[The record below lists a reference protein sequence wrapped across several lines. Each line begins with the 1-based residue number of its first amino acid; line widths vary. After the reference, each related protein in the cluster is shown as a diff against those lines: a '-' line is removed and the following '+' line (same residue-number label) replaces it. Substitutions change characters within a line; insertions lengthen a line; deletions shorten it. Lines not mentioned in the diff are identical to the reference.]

1 MASLLLKNG
10 YIITVNGNRDVIR
23 NGWIRIEGDSIR
35 GIGPMEN
42 LPSGPG
48 HGADET
54 IDLHGMI
61 VIPGLIN
68 GHNHHWASL
77 FKNTGEGLLLEPWLD
92 QVTIPLMLQLTA
104 EDIRIAAYLGALE
117 QIRTGTTCSLNHVV
131 NVNSAETMA
140 AMIEPVVHVGIR
152 QLVTKEVRNYAGP
165 AVFDGL
171 SGLSECASPER
182 GIGVRRIDHRSLGR
196 RRRAHPYGARARD
209 RRQLDAS

>member
-1 MASLLLKNG
+1 
-10 YIITVNGNRDVIR
+10 
-23 NGWIRIEGDSIR
+23 
-35 GIGPMEN
+35 
-42 LPSGPG
+42 
-48 HGADET
+48 
-54 IDLHGMI
+54 MI

-152 QLVTKEVRNYAGP
+152 QLVTKEVRNSPDPPFSTAYP
-165 AVFDGL
+165 AFPQ
-171 SGLSECASPER
+171 CASAER
-182 GIGVRRIDHRSLGR
+182 GVGVRRIDHRPLER
-196 RRRAHPYGARARD
+196 RRRAHPYGAGARD

>member
-10 YIITVNGNRDVIR
+10 YIISVNGNRDVIR

-48 HGADET
+48 HGVDET
-54 IDLHGMI
+54 IDLHRMI

-92 QVTIPLMLQLTA
+92 QVTIR
-104 EDIRIAAYLGALE
+104 DAAA
-117 QIRTGTTCSLNHVV
+117 
-131 NVNSAETMA
+131 
-140 AMIEPVVHVGIR
+140 
-152 QLVTKEVRNYAGP
+152 
-165 AVFDGL
+165 DG
-171 SGLSECASPER
+171 
-182 GIGVRRIDHRSLGR
+182 
-196 RRRAHPYGARARD
+196 
-209 RRQLDAS
+209 